1 MRDRPYSLHFF
12 LDKRIELVAMARGP
26 RVGGGILHHSE
37 ESLQS
42 IMCCLLCHSQL
53 PPSPLHC
60 SFSSLQP
67 LKIPITNMQQ
77 LDEALRKKKQG
88 CDSKQMEKKVKGRKE
103 NYLQLV
109 IKAVERQGRRVRQ
122 N

>member
-1 MRDRPYSLHFF
+1 
-12 LDKRIELVAMARGP
+12 
-26 RVGGGILHHSE
+26 
-37 ESLQS
+37 
-42 IMCCLLCHSQL
+42 
-53 PPSPLHC
+53 
-60 SFSSLQP
+60 
-67 LKIPITNMQQ
+67 MQQ

-122 N
+122 NWTGGGGVSSLLKSLTAVLEANI

>member
-1 MRDRPYSLHFF
+1 
-12 LDKRIELVAMARGP
+12 
-26 RVGGGILHHSE
+26 
-37 ESLQS
+37 
-42 IMCCLLCHSQL
+42 
-53 PPSPLHC
+53 
-60 SFSSLQP
+60 
-67 LKIPITNMQQ
+67 MQQ